1 VGCDLIW
8 KALWLLL
15 YTGRKPRGC
24 HCDCMQFLVMLVLV
38 SRFASGRFSRGESRE
53 RGPVYQIKAMT
64 EKAGTR
70 QAGGLAGQR
79 TTSPRLDSTRLDS
92 TRLDSTRLYIAS
104 ISYV

>member
-1 VGCDLIW
+1 MTAHAVFGD
-8 KALWLLL
+8 A
-15 YTGRKPRGC
+15 G
-24 HCDCMQFLVMLVLV
+24 

-92 TRLDSTRLYIAS
+92 TLYS
-104 ISYV
+104 